1 MSVDRIA
8 SGPAATSVSGP
19 AIQPDPKDGDD
30 PGAGAVPLS
39 AEALERAFLGDP
51 AILESFVRVL
61 RQALPDGTTIILRGS
76 AIAGH
81 SYETDAPFDADG
93 PGTSDLDV
101 VVVGEG
107 VVDLWNDDARLLG
120 GVNTLPLSDSAPC
133 AAPLLDLARREAQ
146 DLVRRPVS
154 IQGMAKWFLDL
165 RGVVQGTPYAV
176 LSSDA

>member
-1 MSVDRIA
+1 MSVERIA
-8 SGPAATSVSGP
+8 PGP
-19 AIQPDPKDGDD
+19 AIANMSAPDIDPGRQEGED

-51 AILESFVRVL
+51 AILESFVDVL
-61 RQALPDGTTIILRGS
+61 RRALPDGTTIILRGS

-107 VVDLWNDDARLLG
+107 VVDLWDEDARLVG
-120 GVNTLPLSDSAPC
+120 GVNTLPLGDSTPC
-133 AAPLLDLARREAQ
+133 AAPALDRARRDAQ
-146 DLVRRPVS
+146 ELVRRPVN

>member
-1 MSVDRIA
+1 MSAERIA
-8 SGPAATSVSGP
+8 PDPAAANARGLDSDAGQRESE
-19 AIQPDPKDGDD
+19 D

-39 AEALERAFLGDP
+39 TEALERAFLGDP
-51 AILESFVRVL
+51 AILESFVDVL
-61 RQALPDGTTIILRGS
+61 QRALPDGTTIILRGS

-107 VVDLWNDDARLLG
+107 VVDLWDEDARILG
-120 GVNTLPLSDSAPC
+120 GVNTLPLCDSAPC
-133 AAPLLDLARREAQ
+133 AAPVLDRARRDAQ
-146 DLVRRPVS
+146 TLVRRPVS

-176 LSSDA
+176 LSPDA

>member
-1 MSVDRIA
+1 MSVERIA
-8 SGPAATSVSGP
+8 PGPAAMNVSGP
-19 AIQPDPKDGDD
+19 ATQADPRESDD

-51 AILESFVRVL
+51 AILESFIDVL
-61 RQALPDGTTIILRGS
+61 RRALPDGTTIILRGS

-107 VVDLWNDDARLLG
+107 VVDLWDDDARVLG
-120 GVNTLPLSDSAPC
+120 GVNTLPLSNSAPC
-133 AAPLLDLARREAQ
+133 ATPALDQARRDAQ
-146 DLVRRPVS
+146 NMVRRPVS

-176 LSSDA
+176 LSTDG

>member
-1 MSVDRIA
+1 MSVERIA
-8 SGPAATSVSGP
+8 PGPAAASLGGADVDVDQRESG
-19 AIQPDPKDGDD
+19 D
-30 PGAGAVPLS
+30 PGAGALPLS

-51 AILESFVRVL
+51 AILESFVDLL
-61 RQALPDGTTIILRGS
+61 RRALPDGTTIILRGS

-120 GVNTLPLSDSAPC
+120 GVNTLPLCNSAPC
-133 AAPLLDLARREAQ
+133 ATPALDRARRDAQ
-146 DLVRRPVS
+146 KLVRRPVS

-176 LSSDA
+176 LSTDA